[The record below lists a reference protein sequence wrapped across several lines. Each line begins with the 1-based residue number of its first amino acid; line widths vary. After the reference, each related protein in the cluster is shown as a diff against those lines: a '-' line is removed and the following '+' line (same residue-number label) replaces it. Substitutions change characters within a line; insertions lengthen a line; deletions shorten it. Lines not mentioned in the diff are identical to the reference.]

1 MIYELEHG
9 LGVGGGRGRP
19 KGSRNGFISPGAA
32 YMKNYKIR
40 GTQAALLRELPPSLQ
55 NKTNF
60 PTTTSSPAPR
70 QPRTTRS
77 RNITEGA
84 GTVGRVGRAVSTTPI
99 NKPETIKFT
108 PDTQQNGG
116 FNIGDIALDILSAV
130 PGPVG
135 KLVRSGQN
143 VCDRIT
149 KSNDV
154 AVSELDQSN
163 NPDSNW
169 SIEGMADRLFHP
181 EEPTFDV
188 NAFVKGTA
196 KDLAQLGVDRVQ
208 SIGDFDMNEFANDTA
223 KDLAQLGV
231 DRTVEGVE
239 KLVNRLTRE
248 KKSPGANRERHITG
262 VAESMPKK
270 GQPVYGRSVNPYD
283 DDSVASS
290 KKYGVE
296 DFLMDVLDSGTHGL
310 IRKVGKVVDRTTN
323 YREQNRL
330 DNINSN
336 RQSEPIIVIRPLEIA
351 MNAAKRQAE
360 KKRRAENNTRKSES
374 LVKNQNNRKT
384 RSAAQHTHYVD

>member
-55 NKTNF
+55 NKSNF
-60 PTTTSSPAPR
+60 PTTTSSAAPR
-70 QPRTTRS
+70 QPRTTRG
-77 RNITEGA
+77 RNITEGT
-84 GTVGRVGRAVSTTPI
+84 GTVGRVGPAVSSSPI

-116 FNIGDIALDILSAV
+116 FNIGDVALDILSAV

-135 KLVRSGQN
+135 KLVRSGRN

-154 AVSELDQSN
+154 SVSELDR
-163 NPDSNW
+163 

-188 NAFVKGTA
+188 NAFANGMA
-196 KDLAQLGVDRVQ
+196 KDLVQLG
-208 SIGDFDMNEFANDTA
+208 A
-223 KDLAQLGV
+223 
-231 DRTVEGVE
+231 DRTAEEVE
-239 KLVNRLTRE
+239 KLVERLTRE

-283 DDSVASS
+283 DDSVSSS
-290 KKYGVE
+290 KKYGVG
-296 DFLMDVLDSGTHGL
+296 DFLTDVLNSGTHGL
-310 IRKVGKVVDRTTN
+310 VGKVGKVVDRTTN
-323 YREQNRL
+323 YINDSNYRERHPDIDL
-330 DNINSN
+330 N
-336 RQSEPIIVIRPLEIA
+336 RQSESIAIHPLEIA
-351 MNAAKRQAE
+351 MDIATRQAE
-360 KKRRAENNTRKSES
+360 KKRRAENNARKSES
-374 LVKNQNNRKT
+374 FRKNQNNRKT
-384 RSAAQHTHYVD
+384 RSAAQYTHYTD

>member
-55 NKTNF
+55 NKSNA
-60 PTTTSSPAPR
+60 PTATPV
-70 QPRTTRS
+70 RTTRS
-77 RNITEGA
+77 RNITGA
-84 GTVGRVGRAVSTTPI
+84 VGSVGSVGPAVSTNLI

-108 PDTQQNGG
+108 PDTQQKGG
-116 FNIGDIALDILSAV
+116 FNIGNVALDILSAV

-135 KLVRSGQN
+135 KLVRSGRN

-149 KSNDV
+149 KSNDI

-181 EEPTFDV
+181 KESSFDV
-188 NAFVKGTA
+188 NSFVNGSM
-196 KDLAQLGVDRVQ
+196 KDLYQIGVD
-208 SIGDFDMNEFANDTA
+208 NA
-223 KDLAQLGV
+223 
-231 DRTVEGVE
+231 VEGVE
-239 KLVNRLTRE
+239 KFVDRLARE

-270 GQPVYGRSVNPYD
+270 GRPVYGRSVNPYD
-283 DDSVASS
+283 DDSVSSS
-290 KKYGVE
+290 KKYGVG
-296 DFLMDVLDSGTHGL
+296 DFLTDVLDSGTHGL

-323 YREQNRL
+323 YINDANYRELNPDIDL
-330 DNINSN
+330 NHPKES
-336 RQSEPIIVIRPLEIA
+336 IVIQPLQIA
-351 MNAAKRQAE
+351 TDIATNLAAKNE
-360 KKRRAENNTRKSES
+360 RAANNAR
-374 LVKNQNNRKT
+374 KNQNDRKA
-384 RSAAQHTHYVD
+384 RSAAQRTHYVD